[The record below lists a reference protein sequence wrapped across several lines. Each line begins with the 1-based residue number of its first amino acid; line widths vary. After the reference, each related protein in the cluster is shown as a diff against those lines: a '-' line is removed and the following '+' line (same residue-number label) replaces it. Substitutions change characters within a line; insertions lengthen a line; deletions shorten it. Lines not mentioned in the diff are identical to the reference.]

1 MNLPKEKTKPKQF
14 LSDYTILLY
23 GQPKIGKSTFA
34 SQFDQALFLD
44 TEHGLNSLETYH
56 VVINDW
62 IDMLEAC
69 KQVSEGKH
77 TFKTIIIDT
86 IDSAIRLASEYVCD
100 KYSTDKRRIDHE
112 SDIGSMGKG
121 FHLVSDEI
129 MRVLRKLSGLP
140 YGLIL
145 ISHAK
150 TSHIIAQGKEYDKI
164 TPTLSD
170 SIRKQVLG
178 FVDIILYADIHFDQE
193 AKAYKR
199 ILRSKPSNDYEA
211 GDRTGRLPEYIN
223 MDFNEFVK
231 EFNGKPPITKGEKQ
245 DVKQ

>member
-1 MNLPKEKTKPKQF
+1 MNLPTQKTKPKQS

-34 SQFDQALFLD
+34 SKFDNALFLD

-56 VVINDW
+56 VTINDW
-62 IDMLEAC
+62 MDMLEAC
-69 KQVSEGKH
+69 RQIAEGKH
-77 TFKTIIIDT
+77 NFKTIIIDT

-100 KYSTDKRRIDHE
+100 KYSTDKRKIDHE

-140 YGLIL
+140 YGLML

-150 TSHIIAQGKEYDKI
+150 TAHIITQGKEYDKI
-164 TPTLSD
+164 MPTLSD

-178 FVDIILYADIHFDQE
+178 FVDIILYADIIYDQE

-211 GDRTGRLPEYIN
+211 GDRTGRLGDVIDLKFE
-223 MDFNEFVK
+223 EFASA
-231 EFNGKPPITKGEKQ
+231 FNGAKQPIKKEGEK
-245 DVKQ
+245 